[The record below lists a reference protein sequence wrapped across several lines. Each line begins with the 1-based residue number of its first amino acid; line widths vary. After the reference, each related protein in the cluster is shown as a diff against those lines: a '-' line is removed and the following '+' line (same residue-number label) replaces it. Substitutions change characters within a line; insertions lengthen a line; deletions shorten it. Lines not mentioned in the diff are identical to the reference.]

1 MRKSDPERMHAV
13 LRTLL
18 RAIRDLAIVILPVVP
33 ESAGRVLDQLGAEAR
48 DHAAIDD
55 EDWLDALAGAA
66 FRIAPPAPV
75 FPKLDVPAE
84 AA

>member
-1 MRKSDPERMHAV
+1 M
-13 LRTLL
+13 
-18 RAIRDLAIVILPVVP
+18 P

-55 EDWLDALAGAA
+55 ENWLYALAAA
-66 FRIAPPAPV
+66 GFRIAPPTPV
-75 FPKLDVPAE
+75 FPKLDMPAE